1 MEESERMKP
10 EPLKIEL
17 TPEAYE
23 DLKRIAKKIKE
34 IDEFKEI
41 DEKVIIRLL
50 AVTFVTFKLREKSAV
65 QWLLKEIE
73 KEIEEIENLKPIYNN
88 YGNYEDWSCPVCK
101 MHFRE
106 ETKAYEHVEW
116 EKRELRKTKGKML
129 EWLEDR
135 VKKAFEGV
143 IE

>member
-1 MEESERMKP
+1 MKP

-34 IDEFKEI
+34 IDEFKKI

-65 QWLLKEIE
+65 EWLLKEIE
-73 KEIEEIENLKPIYNN
+73 KETNKYLDVYSHPDDEALRIVLENFSIKVKDLI
-88 YGNYEDWSCPVCK
+88 
-101 MHFRE
+101 
-106 ETKAYEHVEW
+106 
-116 EKRELRKTKGKML
+116 
-129 EWLEDR
+129 
-135 VKKAFEGV
+135 KKAFEGV

>member
-1 MEESERMKP
+1 MKP

-73 KEIEEIENLKPIYNN
+73 KEKKKLGDLSYEERIERL
-88 YGNYEDWSCPVCK
+88 VC
-101 MHFRE
+101 F
-106 ETKAYEHVEW
+106 EW
-116 EKRELRKTKGKML
+116 VKTL
-129 EWLEDR
+129 I
-135 VKKAFEGV
+135 KKAFSGV
-143 IE
+143 VEE